1 MSIYIILAL
10 VLAVSGVFMA
20 GMSWLGHTAF
30 MAKHRRREDKQ
41 HPVTER
47 EHKISSV
54 LNSMASIGVLFAS
67 VFFLHDKLLYP
78 GVRTVSR
85 LFWEPLA
92 VLVLYDF
99 GYYVLHRFVFHQ
111 WKLGRR
117 IHAVHHKIRT
127 PYAKDSLYI
136 HPVETLLGVGLL
148 MACTL
153 IVGPISVYSFGAS
166 FFVYSVLNIL
176 IHSAFDIPI
185 FPFRW
190 LSALSRNHDT
200 HHHSM
205 KGGYYAS
212 ISPLWDLVFGTAR

>member
-1 MSIYIILAL
+1 
-10 VLAVSGVFMA
+10 
-20 GMSWLGHTAF
+20 
-30 MAKHRRREDKQ
+30 
-41 HPVTER
+41 
-47 EHKISSV
+47 
-54 LNSMASIGVLFAS
+54 
-67 VFFLHDKLLYP
+67 
-78 GVRTVSR
+78 
-85 LFWEPLA
+85 
-92 VLVLYDF
+92 VLYDF